1 MNAESSP
8 SVFIIDDDAGVRAS
22 IQGLLKSVGLRSET
36 FATRQEFL
44 RSERSEGP
52 SCLVL
57 DVRLPGV
64 SVLDFQRELTEA
76 GVQIPIVGT
85 GYGDFPIVRF
95 RP

>member
-1 MNAESSP
+1 MSAESSP
-8 SVFIIDDDAGVRAS
+8 SVFIIDDDAGVRAA
-22 IQGLLKSVGLRSET
+22 IQGLLKSVGLRSEA
-36 FATRQEFL
+36 FATPQEFL
-44 RSERSEGP
+44 RSKHPEGP

-64 SVLDFQRELTEA
+64 SGLDFQRELTEA